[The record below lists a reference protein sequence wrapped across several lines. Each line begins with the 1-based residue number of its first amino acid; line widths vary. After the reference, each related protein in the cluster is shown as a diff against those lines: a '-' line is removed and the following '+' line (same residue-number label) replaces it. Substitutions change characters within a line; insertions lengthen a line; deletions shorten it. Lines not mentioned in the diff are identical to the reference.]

1 MPTINQIAKELLEEQ
16 KVSAVIGFAPGTIPG
31 KIQTIIAKTPEQAE
45 KLVFN
50 NLCVNNLVA
59 YLTKS
64 YKLIG
69 PKPVA
74 IVVKSCDARS
84 VISLL
89 QENQVKREQIY
100 IIGVVC
106 GGVVNKNGEEFADK
120 CSLCASHTPALYDVL
135 IGEPVEEKTV
145 DPSIR
150 FAKVFEIEKMSDH
163 ERWEF
168 WNKEFE
174 KCIKCYACRQACPL
188 CYCERCVVD
197 KTTPQWIDSSAHPT
211 GNLSWHLTRAFH
223 LAGRCIGCDEC
234 ERVCHQNIPLGL
246 LNKKMGKEIFKQFG
260 YRAGVDPE
268 SKPPLTDYKM
278 EDNEDF
284 IR

>member
-1 MPTINQIAKELLEEQ
+1 MPTINEIAKELLETQ

-31 KIQTIIAKTPEQAE
+31 KIQTIIARTPEQAE

-50 NLCVNNLVA
+50 NLCVNNLVT
-59 YLTKS
+59 YLTRS
-64 YKLIG
+64 YKLVG
-69 PKPVA
+69 EKPVG

-84 VISLL
+84 IISLL
-89 QENQVKREQIY
+89 QENQIKREQVY

-106 GGVVNKNGEEFADK
+106 QGVVNKEGVEFAEK
-120 CSLCASHTPALYDVL
+120 CNLCVSHTPTMYDVL
-135 IGEPVEEKTV
+135 IGEPVEEKQI
-145 DPSIR
+145 DPAIR
-150 FAKVFEIEKMSDH
+150 FAKVYELEKMSAE

-197 KTTPQWIDSSAHPT
+197 KTTPQWIDSSAHAI
-211 GNLSWHLTRAFH
+211 GNLSWHITRAFH

-246 LNKKMGKEIFKQFG
+246 LNKKMGKEIMKQFG
-260 YRAGVDPE
+260 YRAGIDPN